1 MAIYGLEVPFGLL
14 EPHYIHLVLFR
25 VCILFSLL
33 LVGRRAVSAL
43 LLQLLAVL
51 LHKLLD
57 LLTLLSA
64 VARGVVHWTTPPPP
78 IIDVGRLI
86 GKLVASRSSSP
97 TRRGSSN
104 CGNRSSG

>member
-33 LVGRRAVSAL
+33 LVGRHAVSAL

-64 VARGVVHWTTPPPP
+64 VARGVVHWTTPPPHHRCRTL
-78 IIDVGRLI
+78 DRKACRL
-86 GKLVASRSSSP
+86 KVLKPHPPR
-97 TRRGSSN
+97 
-104 CGNRSSG
+104 